1 MSKFLVGD
9 TVQSNSEFSYHFG
22 KCYGVVVNADLN
34 SSTIR
39 NYNSNCEEL
48 DFMTLFN
55 SDLELV
61 SMSENFMLP

>member
-1 MSKFLVGD
+1 MRFQKGD
-9 TVQSNSEFSYHFG
+9 TVQSNADFSYHFG

-55 SDLELV
+55 DDLELV
-61 SMSENFMLP
+61 SMSEISMLP

>member
-1 MSKFLVGD
+1 MRFQKGD
-9 TVQSNSEFSYHFG
+9 TVQSNNEFTYHFG

-34 SSTIR
+34 SSTVR

-55 SDLELV
+55 SDL
-61 SMSENFMLP
+61 